1 VTSAVVSGSA
11 TGTSA
16 SLVCSNAS
24 ASGAAAKVPDGIP
37 SAIMT
42 ARDTEST
49 LFPVPFILHSLSFH
63 ISSVTVKR
71 EAAVNLSVI
80 SFPKKTAVISFSKVR
95 YNCRY
100 TISCLRRK
108 NIKMLFD
115 LLEFCFLRKL
125 ITNFFSR
132 FPGLQIIVLPNLLTY
147 PLYAMVSYDN
157 TPCLQ

>member
-1 VTSAVVSGSA
+1 MAFW
-11 TGTSA
+11 
-16 SLVCSNAS
+16 LVCL
-24 ASGAAAKVPDGIP
+24 GILAY
-37 SAIMT
+37 SCQNT
-42 ARDTEST
+42 SRDTT
-49 LFPVPFILHSLSFH
+49 YWI
-63 ISSVTVKR
+63 VTINVAVKR
-71 EAAVNLSVI
+71 EVTVNPSAYK
-80 SFPKKTAVISFSKVR
+80 FPEHKKVAISFSKVR

-157 TPCLQ
+157 TPCLQWPDRSGLSPDSLLSPQSQLFPWGTEKLCHM